1 MSESGVA
8 HIIDEAVVEPAAP
21 SASRGVLAFEAPK
34 AKRGRKPKS
43 AVEPKKPV
51 AAIRFFVSHRLA
63 QLKAAG
69 GSTMLSSVEATKAFN
84 KEWRKLNWTE
94 RAPFQEQA
102 RADYA
107 RYEEAMA
114 NYVTTGIPAV
124 APHMVTKMGRLKKD
138 PRRPKHPHS
147 AYFYY
152 LETNR
157 PAVMEKT
164 PGMNV
169 PDITRAL
176 AEGWRRLTED
186 EKRPY
191 EDKAAA
197 DKERFSEELKTY
209 EPSDAYAY
217 AKEQYAEHKKA
228 KAAAASTSSA
238 STSSA
243 SAASA
248 SAATGA
254 STSANFDGAA
264 SSMGVDD
271 ATLEPAAHRPTGGG
285 GTKRVAPGEP
295 SMANATAA
303 SSAALG
309 ADGASAPP
317 LKRPRG
323 RPRGSKNKPKPP
335 PGEVPPPPPP
345 LIGPDGLPLKR
356 GRGRPKG
363 SKNKPKHPPPPALP
377 LAPSPDPAEPLLMPD
392 DRAPG
397 VEAGQIAVEVEPV
410 ATS

>member
-8 HIIDEAVVEPAAP
+8 HIIDEAAVQPAAP
-21 SASRGVLAFEAPK
+21 SASSGALAFEAPK
-34 AKRGRKPKS
+34 ATRGRKPKS

-51 AAIRFFVSHRLA
+51 AAVRFFVSHRLA

-69 GSTMLSSVEATKAFN
+69 GSTTLSSVEATKAFN
-84 KEWRKLNWTE
+84 KEWRKLSWAE

-114 NYVTTGIPAV
+114 NYVTTGITAV
-124 APHMVTKMGRLKKD
+124 ARHMVTKLGRLKKD

-164 PGMNV
+164 PGMSV
-169 PDITRAL
+169 PNITRAL
-176 AEGWRRLTED
+176 AKGWRQLTED

-191 EDKAAA
+191 EGKAAA

-228 KAAAASTSSA
+228 KASSA
-238 STSSA
+238 SASSA

-248 SAATGA
+248 STATGA
-254 STSANFDGAA
+254 STSANFDGAVP
-264 SSMGVDD
+264 SMGVDD

-285 GTKRVAPGEP
+285 GAKLVAPPGEP
-295 SMANATAA
+295 SMADGSAA
-303 SSAALG
+303 SSSALG
-309 ADGASAPP
+309 ADGASALP

-323 RPRGSKNKPKPP
+323 RPKGSKNKPKPP
-335 PGEVPPPPPP
+335 PDDVLPPPPP
-345 LIGPDGLPLKR
+345 LVGPDGLPLKR

-363 SKNKPKHPPPPALP
+363 SKNKPKPPAPPALP
-377 LAPSPDPAEPLLMPD
+377 LAPSPDPAEPLLMLD
-392 DRAPG
+392 DCAPG
-397 VEAGQIAVEVEPV
+397 VGEGQIVVEAEPV

>member
-8 HIIDEAVVEPAAP
+8 HIIDDAALEPATQ
-21 SASRGVLAFEAPK
+21 SASSAILAFEAPK

-43 AVEPKKPV
+43 AAEPKKPV

-63 QLKAAG
+63 HLKAAG
-69 GSTMLSSVEATKAFN
+69 GSTTLSSVEATKALC

-114 NYVTTGIPAV
+114 NNVPTGITAV

-164 PGMNV
+164 PGMSV

-176 AEGWRRLTED
+176 AEGWRRLPED

-191 EDKAAA
+191 ENKAAA
-197 DKERFSEELKTY
+197 DKVRFNEELKSY
-209 EPSDAYAY
+209 EPSDAYAHV
-217 AKEQYAEHKKA
+217 KEQYAELKKA
-228 KAAAASTSSA
+228 KAAVASS
-238 STSSA
+238 SSA

-254 STSANFDGAA
+254 STSAKFDGPV
-264 SSMGVDD
+264 SSMWAND
-271 ATLEPAAHRPTGGG
+271 ALEPAAQQPTGSG
-285 GTKRVAPGEP
+285 GTKRVAPPGEP
-295 SMANATAA
+295 SMADMTHACAA

-323 RPRGSKNKPKPP
+323 RPKGSKNKPKPL
-335 PGEVPPPPPP
+335 PGEVPVPPPP
-345 LIGPDGLPLKR
+345 LVGPGGLPFKR

-363 SKNKPKHPPPPALP
+363 SKNKPKPPAPPALP
-377 LAPSPDPAEPLLMPD
+377 LAPSPELAEPLLMLD

-397 VEAGQIAVEVEPV
+397 VEDGQVVVEAEAVTT
-410 ATS
+410 A